1 MQETI
6 DLLYKVKRMPEVV
19 FILNIKNN
27 EFEKMVNRIVDEK
40 EILKDQDAKIADLR
54 TEKQKEIDERVAE
67 MRENNEE
74 EEEIENTKKQGIEDL
89 ETEIAENHKW
99 DD

>member
-54 TEKQKEIDERVAE
+54 AEKQKEIDERVAE

>member
-1 MQETI
+1 
-6 DLLYKVKRMPEVV
+6 
-19 FILNIKNN
+19 
-27 EFEKMVNRIVDEK
+27 
-40 EILKDQDAKIADLR
+40 
-54 TEKQKEIDERVAE
+54 
-67 MRENNEE
+67 MRENNDE

>member
-40 EILKDQDAKIADLR
+40 EILKD
-54 TEKQKEIDERVAE
+54 
-67 MRENNEE
+67 
-74 EEEIENTKKQGIEDL
+74 
-89 ETEIAENHKW
+89 
-99 DD
+99 

>member
-54 TEKQKEIDERVAE
+54 AEKQKEIDERVAE

-89 ETEIAENHKW
+89 ETEISENHKW

>member
-1 MQETI
+1 MLIDGNYIQSEGRETEFYQETI

-40 EILKDQDAKIADLR
+40 EI
-54 TEKQKEIDERVAE
+54 
-67 MRENNEE
+67 
-74 EEEIENTKKQGIEDL
+74 
-89 ETEIAENHKW
+89 
-99 DD
+99 

>member
-1 MQETI
+1 
-6 DLLYKVKRMPEVV
+6 
-19 FILNIKNN
+19 
-27 EFEKMVNRIVDEK
+27 
-40 EILKDQDAKIADLR
+40 
-54 TEKQKEIDERVAE
+54 

-74 EEEIENTKKQGIEDL
+74 EEEIENTKKQSIEDL